1 MLGVEV
7 LNPPDTGNVPLV
19 CDMSSNFL
27 TCKVDVSKVRACGSN
42 ATVISAISTVH
53 ALKVSLS
60 KLRSQSML
68 RHSRRLSQ
76 LNSGSREP
84 NSRERTSLGLNHGKA
99 KNDCEH

>member
-1 MLGVEV
+1 MFYCLVMTKEIQITHT
-7 LNPPDTGNVPLV
+7 LNY
-19 CDMSSNFL
+19 
-27 TCKVDVSKVRACGSN
+27 KI
-42 ATVISAISTVH
+42 VISAISTVH